1 MPSLQGKICVV
12 TGAARGIGRGI
23 ALQLG
28 EAGATVYITGRTE
41 KNLADCVQEINNR
54 GGKGISVV
62 MDHGNDSDVEALF
75 ERVKQEHKGRLDILV
90 NNAYA
95 GVSLIDKS
103 SGKKFYETD
112 PVEQWDVINGVG
124 LRNHYICATL
134 ASRIM
139 VKQQHGLIINVSSF
153 GGLRYLFNVAYG
165 VGKAAVDRMAADC
178 AVELKKQNVAFI
190 SLWPGPVKTEYIQ
203 ENILNKNKNDGSPNS
218 LQSAS
223 MFAKGETI
231 ECAGR
236 AITYLAN
243 DPNLMKK
250 TGRILQ
256 TCDLAREY
264 GFTDID
270 GKVPLDTRSL
280 GTALARAG
288 YTGLAGYVPDCIR
301 FPCWMIHFM
310 SYKF

>member
-1 MPSLQGKICVV
+1 
-12 TGAARGIGRGI
+12 
-23 ALQLG
+23 
-28 EAGATVYITGRTE
+28 
-41 KNLADCVQEINNR
+41 
-54 GGKGISVV
+54 
-62 MDHGNDSDVEALF
+62 MDHGNDAHVTALF
-75 ERVKQEHKGRLDILV
+75 ERVKEEQKGKLDILV

-124 LRNHYICATL
+124 LRNHYICSTL

-139 VKQQHGLIINVSSF
+139 VKQQHGLIINISSF

-203 ENILNKNKNDGSPNS
+203 ENILDKAKNGGGATG
-218 LQSAS
+218 LQQAS
-223 MFAKGETI
+223 IFEKGETI
-231 ECAGR
+231 ECAGI
-236 AITYLAN
+236 AIRHLAN
-243 DPNLMKK
+243 DPNILKK

-256 TCDLAREY
+256 NCDLAREY
-264 GFTDID
+264 GYTDID
-270 GKVPLDTRSL
+270 GTTPMDTRGL
-280 GTALARAG
+280 GNTLDRAG
-288 YTGLAGYVPDCIR
+288 WKGLAAWVPNCVR
-301 FPCWMIHFM
+301 FPTWMVHQM
-310 SYKF
+310 GNKF